1 MTSLKCS
8 SRPFNNYLRMH
19 PENLNN
25 KFEMSKVSK
34 SGLVAIN
41 LTGFQRLSVY
51 RKWSDFRIK
60 RLNVSSYIYWRVVHF
75 TQTLLGR
82 LYFAF
87 VLIVNRRACTQT
99 VVAVLISFALKSLFS
114 QFKRKYKG
122 FLVTQVKAMWKI
134 LIIHSL
140 ISNDEFRYV
149 EWKICTCRLIGTH
162 SASLVHDSWVFNDSC
177 D

>member
-1 MTSLKCS
+1 M
-8 SRPFNNYLRMH
+8 NN
-19 PENLNN
+19 E
-25 KFEMSKVSK
+25 FEMSKVSK

-41 LTGFQRLSVY
+41 FTGFQRLSVY
-51 RKWSDFRIK
+51 QKWSDFKIK
-60 RLNVSSYIYWRVVHF
+60 RLNVSSNIYWRVVHF

-82 LYFAF
+82 LHFAF

-99 VVAVLISFALKSLFS
+99 VVAFLISFALKSVFFLNL
-114 QFKRKYKG
+114 KENVKG
-122 FLVTQVKAMWKI
+122 FWLHKWRRCEKI
-134 LIIHSL
+134 LIIQSL